1 MKNKKGFTIVELVIV
16 IAVIAILAAVLIPT
30 FSGVI
35 QKSNESSALQ
45 EATSTMK
52 STLAMSDYGTI
63 ADNTQFIVVKG
74 SAIYKFS
81 YEGNQIKS
89 IKNDA
94 ALPTGWNTIVVNKDH
109 IDTTNGIKLTT
120 DGESLVKSA
129 FGSEILKGYSW
140 TTYETGYKLTK
151 ESSPAIYVLV
161 NTDYSKAVVTV
172 TQQTISEN

>member
-63 ADNTQFIVVKG
+63 AENTQFIVVKG
-74 SAIYKFS
+74 STIYKFS

-89 IKNDA
+89 YNADELPND
-94 ALPTGWNTIVVNKDH
+94 WNTIVVNKAH
-109 IDTTNGIKLTT
+109 IDTNTLGFTS
-120 DGESLVKSA
+120 DGTALVKKA
-129 FGSEILKGYSW
+129 VGDTTLNGYSW
-140 TTYETGYKLTK
+140 ETYESGYKLTK
-151 ESSPAIYVLV
+151 SEATTIYVLV
-161 NTDYSKAVVTV
+161 NTDYSKDVVTV
-172 TQQTISEN
+172 TKQTVE